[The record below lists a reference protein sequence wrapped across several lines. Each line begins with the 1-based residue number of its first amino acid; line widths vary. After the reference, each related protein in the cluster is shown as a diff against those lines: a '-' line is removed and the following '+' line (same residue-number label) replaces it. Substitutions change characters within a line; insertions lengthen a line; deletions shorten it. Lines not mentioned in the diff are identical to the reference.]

1 MNNVYALVEHFYEN
15 HVDAEKILA
24 QDFVE
29 KYLRKKA
36 WHGAHDE
43 ELRRVWRAVSMLI
56 TYVEQVNLYSF
67 ASLSIYDYQEIL
79 YRLAQDDEDFS
90 LTEDC
95 VNDFF
100 DAVEDFYQAY
110 QQEYG
115 EDEDL
120 SYVRDARE
128 SVYDNGRFV
137 MPPRRSQDEFYTSLN
152 HQEEVTE
159 DDVDHLNEILES
171 LLTRISRYFR
181 QKEFERELDRA
192 LLLYSGPECTT
203 LPQENAEADEKDTF
217 WLSFWDYFLF
227 DYHMIETDEV
237 PLRYFFKTELG
248 HLTIM
253 ERDIIQDLLKAKFS
267 VFYVV
272 SIGDT
277 FVTCQDLFTDE
288 LIDLPSVDFIF
299 PDVKHMIF
307 FGHLPARGVMMLN
320 YVTSLPASDR
330 LRRRMRD
337 IILRQF
343 ELFRCQ
349 KPDATLEDFFT
360 RDAVVVRHT
369 LHIMSTFAQLN
380 IMPQR
385 QMPKP
390 LPTNPAIQQNFEE
403 EENVLREVAYRMGF
417 SLFSG
422 SLMCKLFEDYMS
434 VADPSTYPDEMPAIV
449 TACLLCYGTVNGLR
463 LEKIPALYE
472 MFGAP
477 RKDVVRRMEDL
488 RQRLHCTKYDPRY
501 LTEEGFVTSLYMN

>member
-1 MNNVYALVEHFYEN
+1 MNNVYALVEHFYED
-15 HVDAEKILA
+15 HVDAEKILS
-24 QDFVE
+24 QDFME

-43 ELRRVWRAVSMLI
+43 ELRRIWRAVSMLI
-56 TYVEQVNLYSF
+56 TYVDQVNLYSF
-67 ASLSIYDYQEIL
+67 ASLTVYDYQEIL
-79 YRLAQDDEDFS
+79 YRLAQDDDEFS
-90 LTEDC
+90 LTEEC
-95 VNDFF
+95 VNKFF

-110 QQEYG
+110 QKEYG
-115 EDEDL
+115 DEEDL
-120 SYVRDARE
+120 SYIRDARE

-137 MPPRRSQDEFYTSLN
+137 MPPRRSQDEFYTSLT
-152 HQEEVTE
+152 HQEEVTD
-159 DDVDHLNEILES
+159 DDVDHLNEILEK
-171 LLTRISRYFR
+171 LLARISRYYR
-181 QKEFERELDRA
+181 EKEFERDLDRA

-203 LPQENAEADEKDTF
+203 LPPDDAESNERDTF

-227 DYHMIETDEV
+227 DYHMLENDEV
-237 PLRYFFKTELG
+237 PLRYFFHSELG
-248 HLTIM
+248 HLTVM

-277 FVTCQDLFTDE
+277 FVTCCDLFTDE
-288 LIDLPSVDFIF
+288 YFDLPSVDFIF

-307 FGHLPARGVMMLN
+307 FGHLHARGVMMLN

-330 LRRRMRD
+330 LRRRMKD

-343 ELFRCQ
+343 EIFRCQ
-349 KPDATLEDFFT
+349 KPDAKLEDFFK

-380 IMPQR
+380 IVPQR

-390 LPTNPAIQQNFEE
+390 LPNNPAIRESFEE
-403 EENVLREVAYRMGF
+403 EENILREVAYRMGF
-417 SLFSG
+417 SIFSG

-434 VADPSTYPDEMPAIV
+434 VADSASYPEEMPAIV
-449 TACLLCYGTVNGLR
+449 TACILSYG
-463 LEKIPALYE
+463 KINDLGFERVPALYS
-472 MFGAP
+472 MFGAA
-477 RKDVVRRMEDL
+477 KEDVHRHMEIL

-501 LTEEGFVTSLYMN
+501 LTEEGFVTSLYLS